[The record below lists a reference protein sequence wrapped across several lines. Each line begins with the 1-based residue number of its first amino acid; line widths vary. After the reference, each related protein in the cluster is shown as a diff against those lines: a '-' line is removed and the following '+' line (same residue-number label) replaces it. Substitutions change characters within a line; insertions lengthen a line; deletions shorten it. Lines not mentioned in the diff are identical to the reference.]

1 MDQGRS
7 SLRRQSEDALRVRSS
22 MTRSR
27 LLTPTAIRLLEAIT
41 AAGAAGLSRPLEH
54 RELVALSELG
64 GLVRTEV
71 WGPPP
76 AKTWGARRAEARRGA
91 PPRQQV
97 LHLTLDGRRR
107 LDAILFGR
115 RARQRRHVAV
125 VPGDVEYGD

>member
-1 MDQGRS
+1 
-7 SLRRQSEDALRVRSS
+7 

-27 LLTPTAIRLLEAIT
+27 LLTPTAIRLLEAIA
-41 AAGAAGLSRPLEH
+41 AAGGAGLSRPLEH
-54 RELVALSELG
+54 SELVALSELS

-97 LHLTLDGRRR
+97 LHLTSDGRRR